1 MKSTFKCACGTTTR
15 LTEQH
20 AEKVMTTKATT
31 KPNYNPR
38 GKTDGK
44 KRKK

>member
-15 LTEQH
+15 LTDQD
-20 AEKVMTTKATT
+20 AERVMTTRAST

-38 GKTDGK
+38 GKTSGK
-44 KRKK
+44 KKKK